1 MSPEF
6 EDDEVVFGRNAVLAF
21 LEDQGGGEAEDG
33 SVTASAGESGRLS
46 KVFVSDGMRPDKRI
60 DEIKRLA
67 RLAGVP
73 VTVVEKRRLDRLVG
87 AQDRHQGVVAQLSKV
102 PLKSLEEFL
111 PQLTGGQDKVPAGE
125 RPVLA
130 ILDGIEDPHN
140 LGAIVRVAECAGLK
154 AILLP
159 ARRSATITG
168 TVARTS
174 AGAIASLPMI
184 RIGNIVNAIERLK
197 NAGFWIAGLDVQG
210 KDNYFAADL
219 NGPLV
224 VVVGGEGH
232 GISRLVA
239 QNCDFLLRIPMLGKT
254 NSLNASVA
262 AGILFFEIVR
272 QRITKEN

>member
-1 MSPEF
+1 MNSEF

-21 LEDQGGGEAEDG
+21 LEDQAGCAVEGGSDPAR
-33 SVTASAGESGRLS
+33 TGESGRLS
-46 KVFVSDGMRPDKRI
+46 KVFVCDGMRPDKRI

-87 AQDRHQGVVAQLSKV
+87 PQDRHQGVVAQLSKV

-125 RPVLA
+125 KPVLA

-197 NAGFWIAGLDVQG
+197 NAGFWIVGLDVQG

-224 VVVGGEGH
+224 VVVGSEGH

-239 QNCDFLLRIPMLGKT
+239 QHCDFLLRIPMLGKT